1 MNQLSLEEA
10 ILEAGGTSTANNR
23 PSLISATQYLE
34 MVSTLDSLGAH
45 FTDILESADLA
56 HIGGPLVLTNRP
68 SFSCSAKRLPDGSF
82 ALFVPMGVPARLRV
96 LARLLLRFWG
106 KESRVQVVR
115 SVFDNIPNEKD
126 SVPPQLRPV
135 FLEELTPDLYWDE
148 LNKLDESIEID
159 DIFENDVRELVHL
172 GLVFMASHEFSH
184 VLHGHFDLLSRKR
197 TEDLGIDRSELRKGM
212 EVDADA
218 GASAIAMRILMKD
231 VERAAKSQSDVSIER
246 GWLRLAYV
254 VTLVFAITDSHRKF
268 AYAYQQTDYNHPMVR
283 CELFFS
289 SAAKSIS
296 GSEEAKQLWQKTST
310 EGWMRCIFALNDLT
324 LEAYSGKYG
333 HLPDG
338 VPHAPLHALIYS
350 PGFGDK
356 TDLWTREE
364 MQKSLSLV
372 NKIRAF
378 LPIFTRSKN
387 NAEKLAG

>member
-10 ILEAGGTSTANNR
+10 LRLAGGAITANNK
-23 PSLISATQYLE
+23 PNLISANQYLD

-45 FTDILESADLA
+45 FTEILESADLA
-56 HIGGPLVLTNRP
+56 HIGGPLVLTNSP
-68 SFSCSAKRLPDGSF
+68 SFSCSAKVLPDGSF

-106 KESRVQVVR
+106 KESRIRVVR

-126 SVPPQLRPV
+126 SVPPQLRPI
-135 FLEELTPDLYWDE
+135 FLEELTSDPYWNE

-159 DIFENDVRELVHL
+159 GTFETDVRELVHL

-184 VLHGHFDLLSRKR
+184 VLHGHFDLMSRAR
-197 TEDLGIDRSELRKGM
+197 TEDLGIDQSALRKGM

-218 GASAIAMRILMKD
+218 GASAIAMRVLMKD
-231 VERAAKSQSDVSIER
+231 VESAAKSHLDVSIAT

-254 VTLVFAITDSHRKF
+254 VTLIFAVTDSHRKF
-268 AYAYQQTDYNHPMVR
+268 AYGYQQSYYNHPMVR

-289 SAAKSIS
+289 SATKSIS
-296 GSEEAKQLWQKTST
+296 GSKEAKQLWQKKST
-310 EGWMRCIFALNDLT
+310 EGWMKCVFALNDLT
-324 LEAYSGKYG
+324 REAWSGKYG
-333 HLPDG
+333 NLPDG
-338 VPHAPLHALIYS
+338 VPHAPLHALLYGA
-350 PGFGDK
+350 GFGK
-356 TDLWTREE
+356 TDLWTLEE

-378 LPIFTRSKN
+378 LPIFTSRKMM
-387 NAEKLAG
+387 